1 MKKLDLG
8 DDISY
13 SFDKGKLFI
22 DVPGYAKKKVADII
36 NETRFTQPYVKSC
49 SFEKL
54 FEGIDEDSFMNDIGL
69 YMFQILPSCL
79 EKIDFERY
87 NVMYRL

>member
-1 MKKLDLG
+1 MQKLDLG
-8 DDISY
+8 DEISY
-13 SFDKGKLFI
+13 SFEKGKLSI
-22 DVPGYAKKKVADII
+22 EVPGYAKKKVENII
-36 NETRFTQPYVKSC
+36 YETRFTQPYVKNY

-69 YMFQILPSCL
+69 YMFQILPSSL

-87 NVMYRL
+87 NVMYLL